1 MAKDLIVA
9 IELGSSKMTGIAGRK
24 NPDGSISILAVAKED
39 SAQYIRKGVAYNI
52 ERTAQGLSNIVNK
65 LKNTLKTEIAQ
76 VYVGIGGQSI
86 HSVKNPVIKE
96 LPPDTI
102 VSQEMVNELM
112 DTNRSMVYPDYE
124 ILDAITEEYKVGS
137 LYQDDP
143 IGIQAEH
150 LEGNFLNVLW
160 RRSFYRNINKSLD
173 NAGIKVA
180 EMYLAPLAMADCVL
194 TEAEKRAGCVLVD
207 LGAETT
213 TVAVYYRDKL
223 RSIAVLPLGSSNI
236 TKDLESLQMDETNA
250 EAMKLKYASA
260 MTNEE
265 DIDLNATL
273 PIGDGRTVSSRLFIE
288 VVEARILEIVENVK
302 YLIPSEL
309 TDKLLGGIVLT
320 GGGCN
325 MKNIEKLFR
334 EVFGMDKVDKVRIA
348 KATTLNIN
356 KKDSDVVLAEDGTT
370 NTILGLLAKGD
381 MNCAGRAISDTLF
394 GEEEENNGG
403 NTVVLDPNVGNVNGQ
418 PVASSTATTAS
429 TGGVQVSVAGQPT
442 ATTGGVEQKEE
453 EYEKEP
459 ERPKDTKISR
469 FFGSLKKFGRSLV
482 EPDVNE

>member
-39 SAQYIRKGVAYNI
+39 STQYIRKGVAYNI

-96 LPPDTI
+96 LPQDTI

-124 ILDAITEEYKVGS
+124 ILDAITEEYKVGA
-137 LYQDDP
+137 LFQDDP

-180 EMYLAPLAMADCVL
+180 EMYLAPLAMADSVL

-213 TVAVYYRDKL
+213 TVSVYYRDKL
-223 RSIAVLPLGSSNI
+223 RHIAVLPLGGSNV
-236 TKDLESLQMDETNA
+236 TKDLESLQIDEINA
-250 EAMKLKYASA
+250 EAMKLKHASA
-260 MTNEE
+260 LTNEK
-265 DIDLNATL
+265 DIDADATL
-273 PIGDGRTVSSRLFIE
+273 PIGDGRTILSRKFIQ
-288 VVEARILEIVENVK
+288 VVEARMLEIVENVK
-302 YLIPSEL
+302 YLVPHEFA
-309 TDKLLGGIVLT
+309 DKLLGGIVLT
-320 GGGCN
+320 GGGSN
-325 MKNIEKLFR
+325 MKNVEKLFH
-334 EVFGMDKVDKVRIA
+334 EVFGAEKVRIA
-348 KATTLNIN
+348 KSTTLNIN
-356 KKDSDVVLAEDGTT
+356 KKDSDVIISEDGTT

-394 GEEEENNGG
+394 DEEENGEH
-403 NTVVLDPNVGNVNGQ
+403 TTIPLDPNATTGT
-418 PVASSTATTAS
+418 PVASQVTTTGPAPTATQTATTA
-429 TGGVQVSVAGQPT
+429 TT
-442 ATTGGVEQKEE
+442 AAVDEE
-453 EYEKEP
+453 GEKDEKEP
-459 ERPKDTKISR
+459 EAQKDTKISR
-469 FFGSLKKFGRSLV
+469 WFGSLKKFGRSLV

>member
-39 SAQYIRKGVAYNI
+39 STQYIRKGVAYNI

-96 LPPDTI
+96 LPQDTI

-124 ILDAITEEYKVGS
+124 ILDAITEEYKVGA
-137 LYQDDP
+137 LFQDDP

-180 EMYLAPLAMADCVL
+180 EMYLAPLAMADSVL

-213 TVAVYYRDKL
+213 TVSVYYRDKL
-223 RSIAVLPLGSSNI
+223 RHIAVLPLGGSNV
-236 TKDLESLQMDETNA
+236 TKDLESLQIDEINA
-250 EAMKLKYASA
+250 EAMKLKHASA
-260 MTNEE
+260 LTNEK
-265 DIDLNATL
+265 DIDADATL
-273 PIGDGRTVSSRLFIE
+273 PIGDGRTILSRKFIQ
-288 VVEARILEIVENVK
+288 VVEARMLEIVENVK
-302 YLIPSEL
+302 YLVPHEFA
-309 TDKLLGGIVLT
+309 DKLLGGIVLT
-320 GGGCN
+320 GGGSN
-325 MKNIEKLFR
+325 MKNVEKLFH
-334 EVFGMDKVDKVRIA
+334 EVFGAEKVRIA
-348 KATTLNIN
+348 KSTTLNIN
-356 KKDSDVVLAEDGTT
+356 KKDSDVILSEDGTT

-394 GEEEENNGG
+394 DEEENGEH
-403 NTVVLDPNVGNVNGQ
+403 TTIPLDPNATTGT
-418 PVASSTATTAS
+418 PVAGQTAATGPATAAAATQTATTV
-429 TGGVQVSVAGQPT
+429 TT
-442 ATTGGVEQKEE
+442 AAVDEKEE
-453 EYEKEP
+453 EDEKEP
-459 ERPKDTKISR
+459 EAQKDTKISR
-469 FFGSLKKFGRSLV
+469 WFGSLKKFGRSLV

>member
-39 SAQYIRKGVAYNI
+39 STQYIRKGVAYNI

-96 LPPDTI
+96 LPQDTI

-124 ILDAITEEYKVGS
+124 ILDAITEEYKVGA
-137 LYQDDP
+137 LFQDDP

-180 EMYLAPLAMADCVL
+180 EMYLAPLAMADSVL

-213 TVAVYYRDKL
+213 TVSVYYRDKL
-223 RSIAVLPLGSSNI
+223 RHIAVLPLGGSNV
-236 TKDLESLQMDETNA
+236 TKDLESLQIDEINA
-250 EAMKLKYASA
+250 EAMKLKHASA
-260 MTNEE
+260 LTNEK
-265 DIDLNATL
+265 DIDADATL
-273 PIGDGRTVSSRLFIE
+273 PIGDGRTILSRKFIQ
-288 VVEARILEIVENVK
+288 VVEARMLEIVENVK
-302 YLIPSEL
+302 YLVPHEFA
-309 TDKLLGGIVLT
+309 DKLLGGIVLT
-320 GGGCN
+320 GGGSN
-325 MKNIEKLFR
+325 MKNVEKLFH
-334 EVFGMDKVDKVRIA
+334 EVFGAEKVRIA
-348 KATTLNIN
+348 KSTTLNIN
-356 KKDSDVVLAEDGTT
+356 KKDSDVILAEDGTT

-394 GEEEENNGG
+394 DDEENGEH
-403 NTVVLDPNVGNVNGQ
+403 TTITLD
-418 PVASSTATTAS
+418 
-429 TGGVQVSVAGQPT
+429 PT
-442 ATTGGVEQKEE
+442 ATTGTPVAGQTAATGPATAAAATQTATTATTAVVDEKEE
-453 EYEKEP
+453 EDEKEP
-459 ERPKDTKISR
+459 EAQKDTKISR
-469 FFGSLKKFGRSLV
+469 WFGSLKKFGRSLV